1 MLEFATIE
9 GARAVGLDRKTGTLS
24 VGKRADIILVDLDD
38 ISLIPATDPIA
49 TVVLRAQPAN
59 VSWALVDGKVRKRAG
74 KLVGVDLARM
84 RRLVQDSHTYI
95 LGLIND
101 AGFDIH

>member
-1 MLEFATIE
+1 MPT
-9 GARAVGLDRKTGTLS
+9 S
-24 VGKRADIILVDLDD
+24 SWS
-38 ISLIPATDPIA
+38 ISTTSASFPATDPIA

-59 VSWALVDGKVRKRAG
+59 VSWVFVDGQVRKQAG

-95 LGLIND
+95 LGLINS
-101 AGFDIH
+101 AGFDIHHG